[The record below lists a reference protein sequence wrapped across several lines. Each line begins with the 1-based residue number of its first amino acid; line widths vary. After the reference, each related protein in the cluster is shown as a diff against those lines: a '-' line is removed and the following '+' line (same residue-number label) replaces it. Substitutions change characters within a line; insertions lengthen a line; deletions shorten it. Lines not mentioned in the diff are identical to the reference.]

1 MIKDASNAIY
11 LAEGPTVG
19 QAQSWR
25 DTTNCYS
32 GIMVQLWYYDVY
44 GGKHYLQMSNLMGQ
58 SL

>member
-25 DTTNCYS
+25 DRTNWWYIGTTLVLGC
-32 GIMVQLWYYDVY
+32 LWW
-44 GGKHYLQMSNLMGQ
+44 
-58 SL
+58 